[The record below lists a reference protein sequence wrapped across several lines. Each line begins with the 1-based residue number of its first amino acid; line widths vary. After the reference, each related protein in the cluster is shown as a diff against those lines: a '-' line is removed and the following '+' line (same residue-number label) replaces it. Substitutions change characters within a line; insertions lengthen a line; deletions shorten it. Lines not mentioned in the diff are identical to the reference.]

1 MFEIIVVVVLS
12 VLVSGWILPWLRRQ
26 VTEDPPAPP
35 APPVPRLPPAP
46 PVPRPPPAHPPPV
59 YKPRVWQPPSYA
71 PESTPRRSPF
81 PPPTSDK
88 KPWESEYTED
98 WRQVSREYRKSKGW
112 TCEGC
117 GVNLSRHRR
126 LLHAHHQS
134 MDKSDNSPANL
145 RAYCVI
151 CHSEQPHHDKLRV
164 SIRINGEYDEVISI
178 RHAQGI
184 R

>member
-1 MFEIIVVVVLS
+1 MFEIIVIVVISALAS
-12 VLVSGWILPWLRRQ
+12 LWLLHWLTRQ
-26 VTEDPPAPP
+26 VTDDPPPP
-35 APPVPRLPPAP
+35 LPPIP
-46 PVPRPPPAHPPPV
+46 KPPPPSSRPPPV
-59 YKPRVWQPPSYA
+59 YKPRVWQPPSYVPDQA
-71 PESTPRRSPF
+71 PCRAASLTPAPA
-81 PPPTSDK
+81 SDK
-88 KPWESEYTED
+88 KPWESEYTAD

-126 LLHAHHQS
+126 LLHAHHYS

-164 SIRINGEYDEVISI
+164 SIRISGEYDEVISI
-178 RHAQGI
+178 RHSQGI

>member
-12 VLVSGWILPWLRRQ
+12 ALVSGWILHWLRRQ

-35 APPVPRLPPAP
+35 PPPAPRLPPAP
-46 PVPRPPPAHPPPV
+46 PVLRLPPAPPPV

-134 MDKSDNSPANL
+134 MDKSDNSPSNL

-164 SIRINGEYDEVISI
+164 SIRISGEYDEVISI
-178 RHAQGI
+178 RHSQGI